1 VTEYNK
7 VNKNNKEKDMAKTEK
22 KRELKSEIIAF
33 RVTASFKEKL
43 QEMAQAD
50 KRELNDFIRLK
61 LEECIN

>member
-1 VTEYNK
+1 MTK
-7 VNKNNKEKDMAKTEK
+7 IGK